1 MIPRY
6 KRKEIS
12 EIWEPKNK
20 FNIWLHI
27 ELLICE
33 ALAEKG
39 QIPKKSFQVIKKK
52 SSFQHRSN

>member
-20 FNIWLHI
+20 FNIWLKI

-33 ALAEKG
+33 ALSHRG
-39 QIPKKSFQVIKKK
+39 DIPKNSFKNI
-52 SSFQHRSN
+52 